1 MYRTFKLNE
10 RLVRKYV
17 VSLNDM
23 LPDYR
28 LSVFAAFGYF
38 QDSVARFFSDRHS
51 GTFDMLPLGIMW
63 VIPDHSMT
71 VTGEFPLWGDEVT
84 VDLVL
89 SEITSAK
96 LTFDYQLFGRDMAV
110 FAKGSGTWVAVSAE
124 TGRPTSIETVCSVDL
139 EPVDGMPG
147 TLHKKVVLPK
157 AGTMVKEESK
167 LMTTSDMDFNRHV
180 GNRSYINFAL
190 SSLPVDLDEAYDVTD
205 IAVRFLRQTYIG
217 DTLTA
222 KVMVPDS
229 PSESSDTATYLVSE
243 TNSAGE
249 EACKLLIT
257 VRRRSEVRQDI
268 GSHLIR

>member
-1 MYRTFKLNE
+1 MYRTFRLNE
-10 RLVRKYV
+10 KLVRKYV

-71 VTGEFPLWGDEVT
+71 VEGEFPMWGDEVT
-84 VDLVL
+84 VETVL
-89 SEITSAK
+89 SEITPMR
-96 LTFDYQLFGRDMAV
+96 LTFDYRLLDRDMAV
-110 FAKGSGTWVAVSAE
+110 FAHGSGTWVPVAAE
-124 TGRPTSIETVCSVDL
+124 TGRPTPMDTVCEINLD
-139 EPVDGMPG
+139 PVDGMSG
-147 TLHKKVVLPK
+147 TLHRKVVFPK
-157 AGTMVKEESK
+157 AGTMVKEQSK
-167 LMTTSDMDFNRHV
+167 LMTISDMDFNRHV

-190 SSLPVDLDEAYDVTD
+190 QSLPVDLDQDYDVTG
-205 IAVRFLRQTYIG
+205 ISVRFLRQTYIG

-222 KVMVPDS
+222 RFMVPDS
-229 PSESSDTATYLVSE
+229 PSEPGTAAYLVSE

-249 EACKLLIT
+249 EACKLLVT
-257 VRRRSEVRQDI
+257 VRHRTESRRGIVK
-268 GSHLIR
+268 HLIR